1 MSRIEMRLVLLKTER
16 SERISSS
23 TSIHRM
29 RFPHSP
35 LGKVNIRRH
44 SQAVRPRSAK
54 PLFPG
59 SNPGGTSKKLRTS
72 IEVLN
77 FFIQADRLGI
87 SSRVSVYI
95 IKGGN
100 AALVSHHTVGVYLCR
115 LDDIQL
121 LAKLMICNSCGIDDI
136 QGSALIFLQKCGII

>member
-1 MSRIEMRLVLLKTER
+1 MRLVLLKTER

-59 SNPGGTSKKLRTS
+59 SNPGDASNKKRTFVYQDKGSFFELSVPLTRNVKYPSDVKRTTCVKCAFGTICGT
-72 IEVLN
+72 LN
-77 FFIQADRLGI
+77 FTLRPRRNTSLFRKA
-87 SSRVSVYI
+87 
-95 IKGGN
+95 
-100 AALVSHHTVGVYLCR
+100 
-115 LDDIQL
+115 
-121 LAKLMICNSCGIDDI
+121 
-136 QGSALIFLQKCGII
+136 